1 MLAAFLLLFFIV
13 ALGIL
18 FDMVGVAVTAA
29 DEKPFHAMAAKKV
42 PGAGK
47 AIWLL
52 RNADKVASFCNDVVG
67 DSFGRHRGADHRRDR
82 PDGAG
87 ERRAAG
93 DVRPGGG
100 DDRRRQGGGEV
111 HRHAVQHK
119 HRLSDGARAGA
130 VLPEKEINAACA
142 ADDRFIRKSLCRY

>member
-1 MLAAFLLLFFIV
+1 
-13 ALGIL
+13 
-18 FDMVGVAVTAA
+18 MVGVAVTAA

-67 DSFGRHRGADHRRDR
+67 DICGIISGAASAVIAGQIIAEIAQTGRGNVVQLAMS
-82 PDGAG
+82 GLVAG
-87 ERRAAG
+87 MTVGGKAAG
-93 DVRPGGG
+93 KSIAM
-100 DDRRRQGGGEV
+100 Q
-111 HRHAVQHK
+111 VQHK